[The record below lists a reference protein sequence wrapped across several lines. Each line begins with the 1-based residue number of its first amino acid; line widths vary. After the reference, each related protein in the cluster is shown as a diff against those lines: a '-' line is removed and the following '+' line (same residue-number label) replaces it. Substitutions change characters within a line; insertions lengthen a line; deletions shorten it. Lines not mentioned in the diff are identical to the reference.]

1 MNDTDESIKSLI
13 SNSND
18 ILKNN
23 VIKAIN
29 PIRIGKDKG
38 NPINNNP
45 VLAVSKHY
53 VYVEYSGNIFY
64 WGEYENNA
72 RNGYG
77 ICKVAKVDSNKNKF
91 YYEYWG
97 QG

>member
-53 VYVEYSGNIFY
+53 VYVIVVIYFTGVNMKIMQEMDMVFV
-64 WGEYENNA
+64 
-72 RNGYG
+72 
-77 ICKVAKVDSNKNKF
+77 K
-91 YYEYWG
+91 
-97 QG
+97 